1 MKTIRKN
8 LLTSLTTGAATAVS
22 TFAIAMFASPLQAK
36 IPNTETPEAISG
48 PIRIEITIEDNLA
61 IEAIKTSEKA
71 EVPQATMVVIQPG
84 QENQNIKIKMS
95 TRGLT
100 SLAKFSR
107 KNFNIKSKD
116 DQKIQI
122 GQIKGKALV
131 LSASPEDIL
140 GTKNKFAYKML
151 MFAGIR
157 SFNPQYAEVV
167 INGLSRGL
175 YFVTKS
181 ADDEILKATDNEAEC
196 VVRRRYADKIEEK
209 GHDKDLDKNICDKY
223 VSALTKLHKK
233 AEKLKGQELLDT
245 LSKTLNLEAY
255 MKWIALNY
263 LLKNGDYSDEVF
275 FFGKIL
281 GKGTPNEKLYF
292 DILPWDN
299 DDIDSASAHFA
310 GIFGSPNHGRD
321 EVSRKT
327 LIRSFESSLD
337 KAIAKDPVMLRMFFD
352 VASRLMNDLAA
363 KSAIQHSVRSL
374 IAELTPYLENQDIM
388 NAGVEDS
395 VRRPH
400 NRNEILQTLNLRII
414 DTQLQMAKMN
424 QQLAE
429 NAGVDIEELTLNE
442 SSIRSFFDK
451 AFMSVVQWATEVKR
465 RPVQI
470 PNPLYQ

>member
-167 INGLSRGL
+167 INGLSRGPVL
-175 YFVTKS
+175 
-181 ADDEILKATDNEAEC
+181 
-196 VVRRRYADKIEEK
+196 
-209 GHDKDLDKNICDKY
+209 CDK
-223 VSALTKLHKK
+223 KC
-233 AEKLKGQELLDT
+233 
-245 LSKTLNLEAY
+245 
-255 MKWIALNY
+255 
-263 LLKNGDYSDEVF
+263 
-275 FFGKIL
+275 
-281 GKGTPNEKLYF
+281 
-292 DILPWDN
+292 
-299 DDIDSASAHFA
+299 
-310 GIFGSPNHGRD
+310 
-321 EVSRKT
+321 
-327 LIRSFESSLD
+327 
-337 KAIAKDPVMLRMFFD
+337 
-352 VASRLMNDLAA
+352 
-363 KSAIQHSVRSL
+363 
-374 IAELTPYLENQDIM
+374 
-388 NAGVEDS
+388 
-395 VRRPH
+395 
-400 NRNEILQTLNLRII
+400 
-414 DTQLQMAKMN
+414 
-424 QQLAE
+424 
-429 NAGVDIEELTLNE
+429 
-442 SSIRSFFDK
+442 
-451 AFMSVVQWATEVKR
+451 
-465 RPVQI
+465 
-470 PNPLYQ
+470 